1 MHHNPV
7 PSVVLA
13 AALSACAVQPEQLN
27 SERIE
32 QRFGNY
38 GIEVIE
44 QNSSV
49 RRSNLY
55 SADGAVRTCRTYAVV
70 VFSDSDT
77 KAIGGA
83 HSGVLAGESIGAT
96 FKTAGWRIE
105 KETFFVGEL
114 QITNPQ
120 HLIAQ
125 LMHLDAPT
133 SLGLHAYR
141 LVLGKELDSI
151 HYATIIEAHHPDYL
165 VEADLFELYSPTPEL
180 RPEADEIA
188 ALQRLVLSIN

>member
-1 MHHNPV
+1 MHHSPV

-44 QNSSV
+44 QNASV

-55 SADGAVRTCRTYAVV
+55 STDGTVRTCRTYAIV
-70 VFSDSDT
+70 VFADSDMN
-77 KAIGGA
+77 AIGGA

-105 KETFFVGEL
+105 KESFFVGEL
-114 QITNPQ
+114 RLIDPH

-125 LMHLDAPT
+125 LMRLDAPT

-165 VEADLFELYSPTPEL
+165 VEADLLELYSPTQEL
-180 RPEADEIA
+180 RPEEDEIA
-188 ALQRLVLSIN
+188 ALQRLVLSVN